1 MHSCFFDNMSAWK
14 DFAGI
19 MQDRKHIFQLLL
31 NSIEILVWVVL
42 CY

>member
-1 MHSCFFDNMSAWK
+1 MSAGE

-19 MQDRKHIFQLLL
+19 MQDRKHIFQLQLY
-31 NSIEILVWVVL
+31 SIEILERGLSDNTILL